1 MCSSDLGGVAWQV
14 LGLPLPQLG
23 FQVLDMI
30 GKGALGLALL
40 AVGAGLRFGEA
51 MAAKSPVAAAVLLKL
66 LAMPALMA
74 LWLWVFGVTGT
85 PAAVAL
91 LSAAVPTGSGAYVLA
106 RKMGGDAALV
116 ANILTAQVIAAALTI
131 PLVLSLAGTR

>member
-1 MCSSDLGGVAWQV
+1 MT
-14 LGLPLPQLG
+14 
-23 FQVLDMI
+23 F
-30 GKGALGLALL
+30 
-40 AVGAGLRFGEA
+40 
-51 MAAKSPVAAAVLLKL
+51 
-66 LAMPALMA
+66 
-74 LWLWVFGVTGT
+74 TGT

-131 PLVLSLAGTR
+131 PLVLSLAGCGVAGQYHVTRPSIPASERSTGYSWRTAAFQTGTEFA